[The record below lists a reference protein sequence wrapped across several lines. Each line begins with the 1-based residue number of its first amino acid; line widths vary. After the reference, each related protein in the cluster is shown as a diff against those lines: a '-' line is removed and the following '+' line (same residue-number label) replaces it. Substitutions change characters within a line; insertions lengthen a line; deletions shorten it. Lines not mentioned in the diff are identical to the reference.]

1 MALPLISRYKMQ
13 LSNAVDDAIE
23 AARGNGGKFYDIFK
37 SHGFYDVAD
46 PENKLTPEQRAQV
59 PEENQHRFTDFSNAL
74 ADMFEFILKDRDV
87 GVLDP
92 KLQEMIDYI
101 DVANQM
107 NKAGIT
113 GLSGLVPAGPAA
125 AEGASNAMGAA
136 LGANPFDPRLFPSLA
151 IGLDGISVT
160 FANMYRSG
168 TVEPDWSWI
177 YEHIDDVDKKG
188 KFHNRGGDSIYLGC
202 IHVNFDV
209 PQGQESQREMFLKS
223 VFGVSSLDENG
234 DMHGDPANGI
244 DESTYKLIENI
255 SKKNLKWSDI
265 VGNDDYKNATLS
277 GNQIKYTFIRYARI
291 RLWNILKN
299 STSWPCGHW
308 GVLTH
313 NALPEAVRTAVSSY
327 IWDVGVALKED
338 NPYSAFVSYFVTIGT
353 YYLIGFNHQVT
364 MFGVGG
370 FDQYKEEDGKVVT
383 VKDNGKISPVRGLP
397 KDSNR
402 AKIYFTLAADV
413 IARTPAESNAARKRR
428 IDEANKIYAYALG
441 NGSAKLTYG
450 STTLPTELD
459 VEAMKKRHFDVFMNG
474 VTEILRYP
482 NEGDFKVGLDGSNVS
497 ITYASTIMKVNGKSQ
512 RLEPI
517 AEKLVRNLCAEAGI
531 TKICITS
538 LCRPIKYQIETA
550 MFGNCNNGTPV
561 TYRKG
566 AGQVVQDAYYKE
578 KAKLGK
584 YGFTNVNQLEKRG
597 GAPCLWQTTSDYN
610 GVKWMP
616 VTGSDVDRV
625 KKAMWDAYNSL
636 GYDEE
641 DGGEN
646 ISKHSGNPSKIQAI
660 DISAQSGKNGYFKQ
674 GSVSC
679 LEPAENCAAFDQ
691 VLAKAKK
698 DGILRNYLKP
708 PTDPCIH
715 IEVDLMSDTV
725 TDYVA
730 NVSEPVKQP
739 NVKYKMTSTLNK
751 ENAWNT
757 IFDKDKIDSRST

>member
-13 LSNAVDDAIE
+13 LSNAVDDAID
-23 AARGNGGKFYDIFK
+23 AAKGKGGKFYDIFK

-59 PEENQHRFTDFSNAL
+59 PEENQHRFTDLSNAL

-160 FANMYRSG
+160 FANMYREG

-177 YEHIDDVDKKG
+177 YERVNDEDKKG
-188 KFHNRGGDSIYLGC
+188 KFHSRGDDSIYLGC
-202 IHVNFDV
+202 IHINFDV

-234 DMHGDPANGI
+234 DMHGDPANGV
-244 DESTYKLIENI
+244 DEETYKLIEEA
-255 SKKNLKWSDI
+255 SKSKWSEI
-265 VGNDDYKNATLS
+265 SNKEKFKNVSLS

-299 STSWPCGHW
+299 ASSWPCGHW

-313 NALPEAVRTAVSSY
+313 NALPEAVRTSVSSY

-338 NPYSAFVSYFVTIGT
+338 NPYSAFVSYFITIGT
-353 YYLIGFNHQVT
+353 YYLTGFNHKVT
-364 MFGVGG
+364 MYAIGG
-370 FDQYKEEDGKVVT
+370 FDQYKDGNGNVVSVTED
-383 VKDNGKISPVRGLP
+383 GKISPARGLP

-413 IARTPAESNAARKRR
+413 IARTPAESTSARKRR

-441 NGSAKLTYG
+441 DGSAKLTYG
-450 STTLPTELD
+450 STNIPTELD
-459 VEAMKKRHFDVFMNG
+459 TEAMKKRHFDKFTNG

-482 NEGDFKVGLDGSNVS
+482 NEGEYKVGLDGSAVS

-512 RLEPI
+512 RLEPL
-517 AEKLVRNLCAEAGI
+517 AEKLVRNLCASAGI
-531 TKICITS
+531 SKICITS
-538 LCRPIKYQIETA
+538 LCRPIEYQVKTA
-550 MFGNCNNGTPV
+550 MFGNCNSGTPV

-578 KAKLGK
+578 KARLGK
-584 YGFTNVNQLEKRG
+584 YGFTNVSQLETRG
-597 GAPCLWQTTSDYN
+597 GAPCLWQTTSEYN

-616 VTGSDVDRV
+616 VTGSDVEVV
-625 KKAMWDAYNSL
+625 KNAMWKAYLSL
-636 GYDEE
+636 GYTEE
-641 DGGEN
+641 EGGEN
-646 ISKHSGNPSKIQAI
+646 ISKHSGNPARVQAI
-660 DISAQSGKNGYFKQ
+660 DISAQSGRNGYFKQ

-715 IEVDLMSDTV
+715 IEVDLTSEAV
-725 TDYVA
+725 QDYVA
-730 NVSEPVKQP
+730 SVTEPVKQP
-739 NVKYKMTSTLNK
+739 YVPYKMTSTMNK

-757 IFDKDKIDSRST
+757 IFDKDKVDSANNT